1 MRTLLEAEYPKRDE
15 EEGEADD
22 GEIEVEVGEDL
33 LVSGRALE
41 DSQVEV
47 LSLPSH
53 LIIRNVIDETQT
65 FTVVSLFR
73 PAPVQAAVSVGEGR
87 VDRV

>member
-1 MRTLLEAEYPKRDE
+1 MHPDPVTRQRLEAEYPERDE

-41 DSQVEV
+41 DSQVM
-47 LSLPSH
+47 LKSSLYLLTS
-53 LIIRNVIDETQT
+53 
-65 FTVVSLFR
+65 
-73 PAPVQAAVSVGEGR
+73 
-87 VDRV
+87 

>member
-1 MRTLLEAEYPKRDE
+1 MHPDPVAGQRLEAEYPERDE

-41 DSQVEV
+41 DSQVM
-47 LSLPSH
+47 LKSSLYLLTS
-53 LIIRNVIDETQT
+53 
-65 FTVVSLFR
+65 
-73 PAPVQAAVSVGEGR
+73 
-87 VDRV
+87 

>member
-1 MRTLLEAEYPKRDE
+1 MNPDPVTRQRLEAEYPESDE

-41 DSQVEV
+41 DSQVM
-47 LSLPSH
+47 LKSSLYLLTS
-53 LIIRNVIDETQT
+53 
-65 FTVVSLFR
+65 
-73 PAPVQAAVSVGEGR
+73 
-87 VDRV
+87 